1 MISASDRQEAMTLIR
16 EAVQAGARQALPCE
30 EHGVSA
36 RTLQRWQ
43 HQAVDGRPDAQRP
56 APPNKLSEEERRAV
70 LDAAYRADFA
80 SLTLHQIVPRLADE
94 GISGAAAAEVR
105 TSMC

>member
-16 EAVQAGARQALPCE
+16 EAVQAGARQALACE
-30 EHGVSA
+30 ELGVSG

-43 HQAVDGRPDAQRP
+43 HQAADGRPDAQRP

-70 LDAAYRADFA
+70 LEVINRPDFA
-80 SLTLHQIVPRLADE
+80 SLTPHQIVPSWPMKGSFWPRNRPFTV
-94 GISGAAAAEVR
+94 S
-105 TSMC
+105 